1 MTEPARQVD
10 ERRYDPPR
18 NVEVELAGQWWPGV
32 QHAWRLTSDRDFWVA
47 DVEFSAQYD
56 WAWASTSSACRRN
69 GCGWPTRRTATSRP
83 GGEPGRRLHR
93 HEQQAHTQEGD
104 GPPQVRAVAGLQ
116 TGGSVEG
123 GQGRR

>member
-32 QHAWRLTSDRDFWVA
+32 QHAWRLTSDRDFWIA

-56 WAWASTSSACRRN
+56 WGLGKHFQCVPPERV
-69 GCGWPTRRTATSRP
+69 
-83 GGEPGRRLHR
+83 RL
-93 HEQQAHTQEGD
+93 
-104 GPPQVRAVAGLQ
+104 AVAENGDQ
-116 TGGSVEG
+116 PPGW
-123 GQGRR
+123 